1 MEIVIKFTKII
12 IMEIKQFISNQAA
25 DRQNILTQL
34 HQLILDND
42 TSVVAEIE
50 VMMRMEM
57 ILYKTKG
64 MMKYGLASGKKHMS
78 LHILPIYM
86 QPKLH
91 EKYKLL
97 LPKASFQK
105 GCINFINEDQMPLDI
120 VKELIIDSAK
130 VDLFKIR
137 EDYLNSKKANNK
149 K

>member
-1 MEIVIKFTKII
+1 
-12 IMEIKQFISNQAA
+12 MEIKQFISNQAA
-25 DRQNILTQL
+25 DRQNNLTQL
-34 HQLILDND
+34 YQLILDND

-86 QPKLH
+86 QPTLH

-137 EDYLNSKKANNK
+137 EDYLNSKKAKNK